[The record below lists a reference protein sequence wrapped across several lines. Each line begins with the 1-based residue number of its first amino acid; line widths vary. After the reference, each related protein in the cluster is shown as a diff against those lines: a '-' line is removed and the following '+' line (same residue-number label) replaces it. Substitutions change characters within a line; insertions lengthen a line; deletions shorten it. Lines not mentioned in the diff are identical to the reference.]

1 MNGEWTYFNINGKKR
16 ATGKFI
22 NGDGSNKSELTMI
35 PKNGKDGEWK
45 FWYDSELYWMD
56 GSLREISNYS
66 NGKLNGISTLYHKN
80 GQKKEESTFINDELN
95 GHSKFW
101 HENGNI
107 LREGEYYK
115 NKQSGQWILYNEDG
129 SIKEEKIY

>member
-1 MNGEWTYFNINGKKR
+1 MDGYYHEWYDDFSPYSRKRHEKVIGQYEKGLMNGEWTYFNINGKKR

-35 PKNGKDGEWK
+35 PKNGIDGEWK
-45 FWYDSELYWMD
+45 FWYDSESHWMD

-80 GQKKEESTFINDELN
+80 GQKIHLTM
-95 GHSKFW
+95 
-101 HENGNI
+101 
-107 LREGEYYK
+107 
-115 NKQSGQWILYNEDG
+115 
-129 SIKEEKIY
+129 